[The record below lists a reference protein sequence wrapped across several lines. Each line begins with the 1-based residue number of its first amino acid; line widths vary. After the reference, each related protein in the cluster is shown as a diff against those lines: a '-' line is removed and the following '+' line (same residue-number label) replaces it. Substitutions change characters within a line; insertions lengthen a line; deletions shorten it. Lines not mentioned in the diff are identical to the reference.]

1 MKEILFRGKISG
13 LVLEG
18 YKKLDNFKNGWVYG
32 YYIKSIPGHWRTTDD
47 NDVDISEERPAIFF
61 IHTNERGLKTEGW
74 IFVEPKTVGQY
85 IGFDDINGNKIFE
98 GDVVKLICKP
108 DTTNNQLLDK
118 KHNNRKGTVVHEDGT
133 YFVKVVMQK
142 GSCCRFLLHSKSYNF
157 EVIGNIHDGLGI
169 LKEEE

>member
-1 MKEILFRGKISG
+1 MREILFRGKISG

-18 YKKLDNFKNGWVYG
+18 HKKLDNFKNGWVYG

-85 IGFDDINGNKIFE
+85 TGIDDVKGNKIFE
-98 GDVVKLICKP
+98 GDIVNVKST
-108 DTTNNQLLDK
+108 DE
-118 KHNNRKGTVVHEDGT
+118 TVKDFTFWYENKNG
-133 YFVKVVMQK
+133 
-142 GSCCRFLLHSKSYNF
+142 
-157 EVIGNIHDGLGI
+157 
-169 LKEEE
+169 